1 MAILTISQEMGSGG
15 AEIGMAVA
23 TRLGYTYVD
32 QEELLGRA
40 KRYGLAEDRL
50 ARLAEDRPSWV
61 ERFDAETRR
70 CILALQV
77 VLYEFAQ
84 DDNVVLMG
92 GGGQWLLRGL
102 PHVLRSR
109 IVAPFPVRVTR
120 LTATLSG
127 QGKERV
133 TPKTVAQFIR
143 RDDIQKA
150 ARMRYLFDAE
160 VKDPSLYDLLI
171 NTAVLSREAAVGLL
185 SHLLPQ
191 IDEKGLLV
199 ALRRLVVELSCL
211 PLRRALARRWNC
223 ARGKGARRAGEDEFA
238 AHSAVWVHGNLHD
251 WPGVVADLVGRARRI
266 VADRVGREDLRRC
279 GLVRRERGIVG
290 NRVRREYLRRSGLV
304 R

>member
-15 AEIGMAVA
+15 AEIGMAAA

-70 CILALQV
+70 YILALQV

-102 PHVLRSR
+102 PHVLRTR

-150 ARMRYLFDAE
+150 ARMRYLFDTE

-185 SHLLPQ
+185 AEAARGPELATTDAAREMVVDRVVASQGDDVRGLLSSGASRRLDLADCLLDAERSARHVAGVGHLLC
-191 IDEKGLLV
+191 ERLGLGPGI
-199 ALRRLVVELSCL
+199 E
-211 PLRRALARRWNC
+211 
-223 ARGKGARRAGEDEFA
+223 
-238 AHSAVWVHGNLHD
+238 
-251 WPGVVADLVGRARRI
+251 WP
-266 VADRVGREDLRRC
+266 EHP
-279 GLVRRERGIVG
+279 
-290 NRVRREYLRRSGLV
+290 
-304 R
+304 

>member
-15 AEIGMAVA
+15 AEIGMAAA

-70 CILALQV
+70 YILALQV

-84 DDNVVLMG
+84 DDNV
-92 GGGQWLLRGL
+92 LRT
-102 PHVLRSR
+102 R

-150 ARMRYLFDAE
+150 ARMRYLFDTE

-185 SHLLPQ
+185 AEAARGPELATTDAAREMVVDRVVASQ
-191 IDEKGLLV
+191 VEV
-199 ALRRLVVELSCL
+199 ALAGHPEMRRHRIDVECVSGDVTLEL
-211 PLRRALARRWNC
+211 PAGADPDVALAV
-223 ARGKGARRAGEDEFA
+223 ARGAAGTQNVKLRIAEIPVVTPF
-238 AHSAVWVHGNLHD
+238 
-251 WPGVVADLVGRARRI
+251 PG
-266 VADRVGREDLRRC
+266 
-279 GLVRRERGIVG
+279 
-290 NRVRREYLRRSGLV
+290 
-304 R
+304 

>member
-15 AEIGMAVA
+15 AEIGMTVA
-23 TRLGYTYVD
+23 SRLGYTYVD

-70 CILALQV
+70 CIMALQA

-84 DDNVVLMG
+84 EDDVVLMG
-92 GGGQWLLRGL
+92 CGGQWLLRGV
-102 PHVLRSR
+102 PHVLRTR

-120 LTATLSG
+120 LTATLAD

-143 RDDIQKA
+143 RDDIQKS

-160 VKDPSLYDLLI
+160 VKDPALYDVLV
-171 NTAVLSREAAVGLL
+171 NTAVLTREATVQLL
-185 SHLLPQ
+185 AEMARRPEFVTTDAARQ
-191 IDEKGLLV
+191 LV
-199 ALRRLVVELSCL
+199 AD
-211 PLRRALARRWNC
+211 RALASQVEV
-223 ARGKGARRAGEDEFA
+223 ALAG
-238 AHSAVWVHGNLHD
+238 H
-251 WPGVVADLVGRARRI
+251 P
-266 VADRVGREDLRRC
+266 DLRRHRIDVEAARDVVTLELPA
-279 GLVRRERGIVG
+279 GADPDVAVAVAKEVAGVQH
-290 NRVRREYLRRSGLV
+290 VTLRIAEIPMVTPFPG
-304 R
+304 

>member
-1 MAILTISQEMGSGG
+1 MAAIRASRSTPRGVLAWLKQAMVGTSPWLKVPKVGCVSLMGGLLSRSGGIVVPVLARCQGRPALTPGLTRLPAKTKLPPPFDRLGPARPTRGPAGQEDHAMAILTISQEMGSGG
-15 AEIGMAVA
+15 AEIGMAAA

-70 CILALQV
+70 YILALQV

-102 PHVLRSR
+102 PHVLRTR
-109 IVAPFPVRVTR
+109 IVAPFPV
-120 LTATLSG
+120 
-127 QGKERV
+127 RV

-150 ARMRYLFDAE
+150 ARMRYLFDTE
-160 VKDPSLYDLLI
+160 LKDPSLYDLLI

-185 SHLLPQ
+185 PN
-191 IDEKGLLV
+191 V
-199 ALRRLVVELSCL
+199 ALAV
-211 PLRRALARRWNC
+211 
-223 ARGKGARRAGEDEFA
+223 ARGAAGTENVKLRIAEIPLVTPF
-238 AHSAVWVHGNLHD
+238 
-251 WPGVVADLVGRARRI
+251 PG
-266 VADRVGREDLRRC
+266 
-279 GLVRRERGIVG
+279 
-290 NRVRREYLRRSGLV
+290 
-304 R
+304 